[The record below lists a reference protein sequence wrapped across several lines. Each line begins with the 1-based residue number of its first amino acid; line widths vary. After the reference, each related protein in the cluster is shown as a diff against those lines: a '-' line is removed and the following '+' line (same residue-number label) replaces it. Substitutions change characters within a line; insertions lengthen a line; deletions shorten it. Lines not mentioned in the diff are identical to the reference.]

1 MLSER
6 EQLMF
11 DEIAAN
17 LSGLARSSRRRR
29 SGSRVLTVV
38 AVCAIGMVA
47 AIAAAW
53 VAVGVLTV
61 AMLAST
67 GALVTVA
74 WLGLLIAVLLG
85 VGLQRR
91 PRRTGAAE

>member
-17 LSGLARSSRRRR
+17 LSGLARASRRRR

-38 AVCAIGMVA
+38 AVCAIGIVA

-74 WLGLLIAVLLG
+74 WLVLLVAVLLV
-85 VGLQRR
+85 VGLQRK
-91 PRRTGAAE
+91 PRWPSTAE

>member
-6 EQLMF
+6 ERLMF

-17 LSGLARSSRRRR
+17 LSGMARSSRRRQ

-38 AVCAIGMVA
+38 AVCAIGLVA

-67 GALVTVA
+67 GVLLTLG
-74 WLGLLIAVLLG
+74 WLGVLVAVLLG
-85 VGLQRR
+85 VGLRKPRR
-91 PRRTGAAE
+91 PSTAE